1 MEKTDISSKFS
12 VVFTEVKRLFSE
24 VYIIFT
30 KFIQGMNM
38 SEEVGR
44 PEDDITE
51 ITMSS
56 GLDDDAHLKPEQV
69 NIVFVQEQ
77 KFKGV
82 KRSYKI
88 FNETQLYYTQKSF
101 RHKENT
107 RHRVNLNY
115 VNIQPERECTVAWRW
130 LSTAFATIVWSMLI
144 LYVGLFTQYKADYI
158 VIVGV
163 LLGTFSMISMLIF
176 YYRTQ
181 DKLIFCS
188 HVGKIPLFEVSNH
201 KPGNREF
208 DTFMEKLRQ
217 HIQLGQDKL
226 SMHQRLVGE
235 LKDLRRIRDEGRISN
250 ESYEAARNTIFRHEA
265 FQTKQGS

>member
-1 MEKTDISSKFS
+1 
-12 VVFTEVKRLFSE
+12 
-24 VYIIFT
+24 
-30 KFIQGMNM
+30 M

-44 PEDDITE
+44 AEDDITE
-51 ITMSS
+51 ITLSS
-56 GLDDDAHLKPEQV
+56 GLDDDAHLKPEHV

-82 KRSYKI
+82 KR
-88 FNETQLYYTQKSF
+88 TYYTQKSF
-101 RHKENT
+101 SHKDNT

-115 VNIQPERECTVAWRW
+115 VNIKPERECKVAWSW
-130 LSTAFATIVWSMLI
+130 LSTAFATIVWSML
-144 LYVGLFTQYKADYI
+144 LFYVGLFTQYKADYI

-176 YYRTQ
+176 YYRTH

-201 KPGNREF
+201 KPGNKEF
-208 DTFMEKLRQ
+208 DAFMETLRQ
-217 HIQLGQDKL
+217 HIKVAQDKL

-250 ESYEAARNTIFRHEA
+250 ESYESARNTIFRHEA
-265 FQTKQGS
+265 FQIKQGS

>member
-1 MEKTDISSKFS
+1 
-12 VVFTEVKRLFSE
+12 
-24 VYIIFT
+24 
-30 KFIQGMNM
+30 MNM

-44 PEDDITE
+44 AEDDITE
-51 ITMSS
+51 ITLSS
-56 GLDDDAHLKPEQV
+56 GLDDDAHLKPEHV

-101 RHKENT
+101 SHKENT

-115 VNIQPERECTVAWRW
+115 VNIKPERECKVAWSW
-130 LSTAFATIVWSMLI
+130 LSTAFATIVWSML
-144 LYVGLFTQYKADYI
+144 LFYVGLFTQYKADYI

-176 YYRTQ
+176 YYRTH

-201 KPGNREF
+201 KPGNKEF
-208 DTFMEKLRQ
+208 DAFMETLRQ
-217 HIQLGQDKL
+217 HIKVAQDKL

-235 LKDLRRIRDEGRISN
+235 LKDLRRIRDEGRITN
-250 ESYEAARNTIFRHEA
+250 EQYESARNTIFKHEA
-265 FQTKQGS
+265 FQIKQGS

>member
-1 MEKTDISSKFS
+1 
-12 VVFTEVKRLFSE
+12 
-24 VYIIFT
+24 
-30 KFIQGMNM
+30 MNM

-44 PEDDITE
+44 PEEDITE
-51 ITMSS
+51 ITLSS
-56 GLDDDAHLKPEQV
+56 DLDDDVHLKPEHV
-69 NIVFVQEQ
+69 NIIYVQEQ

-82 KRSYKI
+82 KRAFKI
-88 FNETQLYYTQKSF
+88 FNDTQLYYMQKSF

-107 RHRVNLNY
+107 KHRVNLNY
-115 VNIQPERECTVAWRW
+115 VDIKPGRECTVAWRW
-130 LSTAFATIVWSMLI
+130 LSTAFATIVWSMLL

-181 DKLIFCS
+181 DKLIFKS
-188 HVGKIPLFEVSNH
+188 YVGKIPLFEVSNH
-201 KPGNREF
+201 KPGNQEF
-208 DTFMEKLRQ
+208 DTFMETLRQ
-217 HIQLGQDKL
+217 HIKHAQGRLT
-226 SMHQRLVGE
+226 MHQRLAGE

-250 ESYEAARNTIFRHEA
+250 EDYESARNTIFKHEA